1 MVVFLCLILLAAA
14 WVAIPLLPAI
24 LIYRIFPHEPFRAQG
39 TLAGTGL
46 KINAG
51 GAAGAYLVVLLIIM
65 PLAHK
70 AEKRIGGLDKSYW
83 DITAVARFVDDTGKE
98 IEPPPDLINDMDL
111 KAAPSNLSHNDS
123 TLTLKIPEEIAR
135 SFPRV
140 RISFPHNPEWTGV
153 LDLSATRIPWW
164 KFWSYSDQNATV
176 DPLFKEMDFHKIS
189 VHRTGRPPRTYN
201 NRTGMDR
208 PGENIF

>member
-83 DITAVARFVDDTGKE
+83 DITAVARFVDDFLGKE

-140 RISFPHNPEWTGV
+140 SNF
-153 LDLSATRIPWW
+153 LS
-164 KFWSYSDQNATV
+164 S
-176 DPLFKEMDFHKIS
+176 
-189 VHRTGRPPRTYN
+189 
-201 NRTGMDR
+201 
-208 PGENIF
+208 